1 MIGRITLF
9 LDSRRVQLMNRFVS
23 ILNDVILQD
32 VIFVLQKSAIIFGK
46 LLWLLFFVSHYFG
59 VAVVLVHLN

>member
-9 LDSRRVQLMNRFVS
+9 LYSRRVQLMNRFVS

-32 VIFVLQKSAIIFGK
+32 VIFVLQKCAIIFGK
-46 LLWLLFFVSHYFG
+46 LLCLLIFVSHNFG